1 MNLQVFLYIL
11 VVPYSAWAISYFSF
25 NLLDLR
31 KPSKY
36 SYPMIFLISLLY
48 LGIGTFLRL
57 YSITLGTSVIQICYL
72 TIILFLYNNKI
83 TQKIFC
89 YLLFQVTST
98 AVEVITINLF
108 LIFNYFTSDYYMS
121 ASDVNYSLQNIVS
134 PILIGIVDCIIGVFF
149 FTRETQILK
158 GRLAHIKAFTLLQ
171 IILPIVAP
179 IIGQSFILYRMES
192 IWAIPLSMIY
202 WSLCILCYPIF
213 INGLKNL
220 TKQEE
225 QRLINQHRLQLIK
238 NQLEASK
245 KLESEYQSLRKWN
258 HDVENHLL
266 ALSYLMDM
274 KRYDEASEYLKKIS
288 DI

>member
-31 KPSKY
+31 KPGKY

-121 ASDVNYSLQNIVS
+121 ASDVNYSLQNIAS

-274 KRYDEASEYLKKIS
+274 KRYDETSEYLKKIS

>member
-31 KPSKY
+31 KPGKY

-121 ASDVNYSLQNIVS
+121 ASDVNYSLQNIAS

-158 GRLAHIKAFTLLQ
+158 GRLAHIKALTLLQ

-192 IWAIPLSMIY
+192 IWALPLSMIY

-225 QRLINQHRLQLIK
+225 QRLINQHKLQLIK
-238 NQLEASK
+238 NQLETSK
-245 KLESEYQSLRKWN
+245 KLETEYQSLRKWN

-274 KRYDEASEYLKKIS
+274 KRYDEASEYQKKIS